1 MSVLILTF
9 TKTTF
14 QLSLQMTYGSDHN
27 HYGSLSENLMI
38 LKKVSSVELTC
49 GLTKSDVSDDSL
61 EHNDSV
67 STGIVKLRPRL
78 FPDVTCKNTR
88 AHTHTHKHIMELGPI
103 LLNFYTISRY
113 ILQPNFCIS
122 LCFTQPI
129 PRMNT

>member
-78 FPDVTCKNTR
+78 FQTSLAKTR
-88 AHTHTHKHIMELGPI
+88 ARTHTHKHMRL
-103 LLNFYTISRY
+103 F
-113 ILQPNFCIS
+113 S
-122 LCFTQPI
+122 LIFVAT
-129 PRMNT
+129 TL